1 MSNEQFKVLT
11 GIDLDLEFKDQPE
24 IEPDPRMIGLGSKET
39 RLCNIL

>member
-24 IEPDPRMIGLGSKET
+24 IEYEINDESELDFES
-39 RLCNIL
+39 